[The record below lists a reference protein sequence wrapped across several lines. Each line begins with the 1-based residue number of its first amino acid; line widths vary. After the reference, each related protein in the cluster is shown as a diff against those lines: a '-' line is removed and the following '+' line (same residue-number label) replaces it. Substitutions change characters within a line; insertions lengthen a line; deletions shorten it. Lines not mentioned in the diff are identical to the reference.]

1 MSTISAMGVGSGID
15 VRGLVDQ
22 LVAAERQPQEQ
33 RIARQEKQAKDQISA
48 LGRLKNALADLGK
61 AMDKMKDPASFRA
74 FDVRVLNESIVSAS
88 VRGNAPPGSYEV
100 EVQQLAQSQRL
111 ATNAGLFGAGFT
123 ATDQLG
129 AGDVTITL
137 KDGSTETFTLA
148 DGASSLQDLQ
158 NQINANSSNVRA
170 SVINDG
176 QGPRLTFTS
185 LKTGEANGIDAVSVS
200 GAAGGAL
207 LNQLAFDASTMDGA
221 GVSGGFTQLRAAQ
234 DAILVVDGLTITR
247 TSNQVNDVIDG
258 VDLTLT
264 EEGTTRVGV
273 TEKEETAR
281 EAVQAFVDAYN
292 ALRRQ
297 TNQLGSFNADAGTS
311 AALNGDSTLRGV
323 QFQMGRLL
331 SNPVAGMDGS
341 VRILADLGISTQRD
355 GTLSVD
361 QARLDA
367 RLAEDPDEV
376 IRLFTDKDDGLVARM
391 QGMVEQYTGRDNIL
405 DTRTKSLERSL
416 RGLEDQRDRLDY
428 RMERVEARLIAQ
440 FSAMDAMVAQ
450 MNQTSQF
457 LDNQLQMITNMNKK

>member
-1 MSTISAMGVGSGID
+1 MATISAMGVGSGID
-15 VRGLVDQ
+15 VRGLVNQ

-158 NQINANSSNVRA
+158 NQINASSTNVRA
-170 SVINDG
+170 SVVNDG
-176 QGPRLTFTS
+176 EGPRLTFTS
-185 LKTGEANGIDAVSVS
+185 LKTGEANGIAAVSGS
-200 GAAGGAL
+200 GSSQ
-207 LNQLAFDASTMDGA
+207 LNKLTFNVTDETD
-221 GVSGGFTQLRAAQ
+221 GFTQLRAAK

-331 SNPVAGMDGS
+331 GNPVAGMDGS

-457 LDNQLQMITNMNKK
+457 LDNQLQMISNMNRKK